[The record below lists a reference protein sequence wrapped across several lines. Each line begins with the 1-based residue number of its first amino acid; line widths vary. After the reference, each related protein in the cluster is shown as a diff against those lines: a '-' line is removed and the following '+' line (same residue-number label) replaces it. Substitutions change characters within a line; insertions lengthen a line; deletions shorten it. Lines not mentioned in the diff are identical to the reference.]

1 MIHRICV
8 SFGQCVFVGPPFIL
22 DFTTVRQLDE
32 GDPVELRCE
41 AHIQYVDQTV
51 NFQWVRYGEDGKGM
65 PISGTDSDD
74 RVTTTS
80 FKDTN
85 RSHFFYGTLRLNSVS
100 RVDSGSYACRISG
113 SVGTSSLSASSVN
126 VNVKCNVTT
135 HCHTMHTYH
144 FQVDFHFRC
153 A

>member
-1 MIHRICV
+1 M
-8 SFGQCVFVGPPFIL
+8 L
-22 DFTTVRQLDE
+22 DFNTVLQVDE
-32 GDPVELRCE
+32 GGSVKLRCE
-41 AHIQYVDQTV
+41 AHIPGQQYVKQIV

-65 PISGTDSDD
+65 LISGTDSDD
-74 RVTTTS
+74 RVTTAS

-113 SVGTSSLSASSVN
+113 SVGTSSFSASSVN
-126 VNVKCNVTT
+126 LNVNCNVTT

-144 FQVDFHFRC
+144 FSGGFPF
-153 A
+153 